1 MELQSDFR
9 DFGIEPGRFDL
20 NLRFYKQCKHRKF
33 HDMHILCRFCL
44 YFCVEPIDNGY
55 PGDLVALSLD
65 VEADFQRGQIV
76 SDSNYSPATE
86 CSSFTAH
93 FTKVVA
99 HSPLHINPGY
109 TPVVHCGTAQVPCK
123 FELLELVDGRSGHG
137 YETNPKFLKLAA
149 TALVRLT
156 PLKPLCAVAFSENK
170 QLGSIVVRDIGKTIG
185 VGRIRS
191 VERHG

>member
-1 MELQSDFR
+1 
-9 DFGIEPGRFDL
+9 
-20 NLRFYKQCKHRKF
+20 
-33 HDMHILCRFCL
+33 MHILCRFCL

-99 HSPLHINPGY
+99 HSPLHVNPGY

-123 FELLELVDGRSGHG
+123 FELLELVDG
-137 YETNPKFLKLAA
+137 
-149 TALVRLT
+149 
-156 PLKPLCAVAFSENK
+156 
-170 QLGSIVVRDIGKTIG
+170 
-185 VGRIRS
+185 
-191 VERHG
+191 